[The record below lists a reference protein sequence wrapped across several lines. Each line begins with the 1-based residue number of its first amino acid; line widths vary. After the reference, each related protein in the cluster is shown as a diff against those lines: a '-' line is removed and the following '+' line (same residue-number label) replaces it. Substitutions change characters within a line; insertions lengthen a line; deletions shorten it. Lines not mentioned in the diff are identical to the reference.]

1 MKHVYPCGPT
11 LFDSE
16 TTSESEEEEQ
26 SNVDVKNETD
36 VIINA
41 DNVIELGDDDSECSD
56 DEDKD
61 KSDSKVDDEEDEL
74 VDDKDK
80 YDSDVDD
87 EEVELEKDNGKYDSE
102 VDDDELVV
110 DAFILQNQITDH
122 YLDTWNNVGT
132 PFSSNKIKYLT
143 KTRKKNHYLNVGKLI
158 GIFGIHDEGFIDFNK
173 WKQDNI
179 TKDIQNNYSASDT
192 PKRLSVNFLLAQDY
206 FYYS

>member
-36 VIINA
+36 VIFNA

-61 KSDSKVDDEEDEL
+61 KSDSEVDDEEDEL

-80 YDSDVDD
+80 CDSDVDD

-102 VDDDELVV
+102 VDYDELVV

-179 TKDIQNNYSASDT
+179 TNDIQNNFSATDT
-192 PKRLSVNFLLAQDY
+192 PKRLSISKMNLSNKYKVY
-206 FYYS
+206 